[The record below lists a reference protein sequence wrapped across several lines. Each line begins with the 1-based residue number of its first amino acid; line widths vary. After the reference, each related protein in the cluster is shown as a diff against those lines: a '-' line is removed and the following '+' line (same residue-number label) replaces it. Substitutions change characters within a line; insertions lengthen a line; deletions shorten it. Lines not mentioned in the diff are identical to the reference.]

1 MCPAAA
7 TTSSAKPSK
16 KRKQPVIAPP
26 ESDSEE
32 ESVYD
37 TASDDDEEEEE
48 TQELESEDVDEEVE
62 EGSEGGEENEI
73 GDDSEVEEE
82 EVKEKKEKEETVKE
96 KKEKKDMKQEG
107 KKAKKQE
114 EKKAKK
120 DKKEE
125 EKKVM
130 EDKKEEEKKAKKK
143 SEGSGILS
151 NKLFSELPLSE
162 LTAKAIREMNYTH
175 LTQIQARSIPHLL
188 EGNDVMGAAKTGSGK
203 TLAFLIPAI
212 EMLYHTHFSPRNGTG
227 AIVVCPTR
235 ELAIQTHN
243 VAKELMKYHS
253 QTLGYVI
260 GGNNRR
266 SEADQLAKGINLL
279 VATPGRLLDHLQN
292 TKSFIYRRLKC
303 LVIDE
308 ADRILEQNFE
318 EDMKQIF
325 KRLPQNRQTVLFSA
339 TQTPE
344 VEKFAKLS
352 FEKNEESKKKPVYV
366 GVDDDKS
373 KATVEGLQQ
382 GYCVISSDKRFLVL
396 YAFLRKKRNKKI
408 MVFFS
413 SCNSVKFHAE
423 LLNFLGIECSD
434 IHGKQKQQKRT
445 TTFFSFCKAEKGILL
460 CTNVAARGLD
470 IPDVDYILQ
479 YDPPDE
485 PKDYIHRVGRTAR
498 GEKGKG
504 SALLFLLPEELK
516 FLIYLKAAKVTLTEY
531 EFNQK
536 NVPNLQSQ
544 LENIV
549 GENYFLNQ
557 SAKEAYRSYVLAYDS
572 HSMKDIFNVHQLD
585 LQKVAASFGFKNPPK
600 VNLDLDSSAAKHRK
614 KMRRVDGGKRHG
626 ISASNPYGRKDKGGA
641 GDKRQLA
648 RF

>member
-318 EDMKQIF
+318 ADC
-325 KRLPQNRQTVLFSA
+325 
-339 TQTPE
+339 
-344 VEKFAKLS
+344 S
-352 FEKNEESKKKPVYV
+352 F
-366 GVDDDKS
+366 
-373 KATVEGLQQ
+373 
-382 GYCVISSDKRFLVL
+382 
-396 YAFLRKKRNKKI
+396 
-408 MVFFS
+408 
-413 SCNSVKFHAE
+413 
-423 LLNFLGIECSD
+423 
-434 IHGKQKQQKRT
+434 
-445 TTFFSFCKAEKGILL
+445 FCY
-460 CTNVAARGLD
+460 T
-470 IPDVDYILQ
+470 
-479 YDPPDE
+479 
-485 PKDYIHRVGRTAR
+485 
-498 GEKGKG
+498 
-504 SALLFLLPEELK
+504 
-516 FLIYLKAAKVTLTEY
+516 
-531 EFNQK
+531 
-536 NVPNLQSQ
+536 
-544 LENIV
+544 
-549 GENYFLNQ
+549 
-557 SAKEAYRSYVLAYDS
+557 DS
-572 HSMKDIFNVHQLD
+572 
-585 LQKVAASFGFKNPPK
+585 
-600 VNLDLDSSAAKHRK
+600 RC
-614 KMRRVDGGKRHG
+614 
-626 ISASNPYGRKDKGGA
+626 
-641 GDKRQLA
+641 
-648 RF
+648 